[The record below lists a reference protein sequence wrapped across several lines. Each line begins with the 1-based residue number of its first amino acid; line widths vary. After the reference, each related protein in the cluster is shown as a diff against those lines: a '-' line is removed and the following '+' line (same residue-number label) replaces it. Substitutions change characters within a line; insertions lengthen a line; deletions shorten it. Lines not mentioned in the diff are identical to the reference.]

1 MDNIKL
7 EKRPA
12 SAVNI
17 EKKKQE
23 PVSTIDK
30 KNLAFGKIN
39 FLLMGAGVIVVLIGF
54 FLMAGG
60 QSTEKVFDPSI
71 FDAIHIKVAPIVT
84 LIGFVSIIF
93 AIIIKPK
100 DKE

>member
-1 MDNIKL
+1 MENKKL
-7 EKRPA
+7 EK
-12 SAVNI
+12 N
-17 EKKKQE
+17 Q
-23 PVSTIDK
+23 PVPVDK
-30 KNLAFGKIN
+30 KNLAFGKLN
-39 FLLMGAGVIVVLIGF
+39 FILLAAGVVVVLIGL

-71 FDAIHIKVAPIVT
+71 FSAIHIKVAPIVT

-100 DKE
+100 DE

>member
-1 MDNIKL
+1 MDTKL
-7 EKRPA
+7 T
-12 SAVNI
+12 
-17 EKKKQE
+17 KKQE
-23 PVSTIDK
+23 VPQTLDK
-30 KNLAFGKIN
+30 KNLAFGRLN
-39 FLLMGAGVIVVLIGF
+39 FIVLAVGVVIVLIGL

-71 FDAIHIKVAPIVT
+71 FSAIHIKVAPVVT

-100 DKE
+100 DK

>member
-1 MDNIKL
+1 MDKKNL
-7 EKRPA
+7 E
-12 SAVNI
+12 
-17 EKKKQE
+17 KKQE
-23 PVSTIDK
+23 PVVKTDK
-30 KNLAFGKIN
+30 RNLAFGKIN
-39 FLLMGAGVIVVLIGF
+39 FMLMAAGVVVVLIGL

-71 FDAIHIKVAPIVT
+71 FSAVHIKVAPIVT

-100 DKE
+100 DE